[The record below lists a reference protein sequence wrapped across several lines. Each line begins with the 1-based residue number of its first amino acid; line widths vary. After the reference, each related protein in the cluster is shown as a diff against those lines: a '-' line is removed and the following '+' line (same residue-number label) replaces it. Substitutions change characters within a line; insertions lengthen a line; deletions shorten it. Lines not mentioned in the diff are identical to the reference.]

1 MKKVLL
7 LGLVVM
13 LVVVSLARIG
23 NTAPVTAQEDDEE
36 DELYGACAELT
47 LEVPYSEEC
56 DAEIAANP
64 FPADEIEHAIEYDEA
79 RDGKAHPRSIFIPEE
94 PFKYPIAW
102 QKRAWYFA
110 DGPGVLPAA
119 DDWTNERR
127 IGKYTMYYIFKTFKV
142 GSEVWHLIGPNQWMN
157 QEFVSVL
164 QIPETPEEIE
174 ETRWVAIDLR
184 QQTAV
189 VFDEEN
195 TPVFATLVST
205 GYWFPTPEGLFHVYA
220 RTLST
225 TLIGPPGADPP
236 VYVLPATPWVLFYHE
251 HRALHGAAFHN
262 YLGIKRSHGSIN
274 LAPGDAEW
282 VWNYFAETE
291 DVWDPPNGEN
301 FFVDNLDDAPWVYV
315 YNSEEIPVTP
325 EW

>member
-1 MKKVLL
+1 MRKWI
-7 LGLVVM
+7 LGGLI
-13 LVVVSLARIG
+13 LTLIGVSLASL
-23 NTAPVTAQEDDEE
+23 NTAPARVHAQDGGS
-36 DELYGACAELT
+36 DELRGACAALT
-47 LEVPYSEEC
+47 LEEPYSEAC

-64 FPADEIEHAIEYDEA
+64 FPADEIETAIEYDEA
-79 RDGKAHPRSIFIPEE
+79 RDGKAHPRSIFLPEE
-94 PFKYPIAW
+94 PFDYPIAW

-119 DDWTNERR
+119 DDWTNARR
-127 IGKYTMYYIFKTFKV
+127 IGKYTMYYIYKSLEVDGF
-142 GSEVWHLIGPNQWMN
+142 VWHLIGPNQWMH
-157 QEFVSVL
+157 EEYVSVL
-164 QIPETPEEIE
+164 QIPEKPEEV
-174 ETRWVAIDLR
+174 ETLWVAVDLT
-184 QQTAV
+184 QQTLVA
-189 VFDEEN
+189 FDEEN

-205 GYWFPTPEGLFHVYA
+205 GYWFPTPPGLFHVYA

-236 VYVLPATPWVLFYHE
+236 VYILPHTPWVLFYHE

-282 VWNYFAETE
+282 VWNFFAQTE
-291 DVWDPPNGEN
+291 DEWDPEDGDP
-301 FFVDNLDDAPWVYV
+301 FFTDNLDAAPWVYV
-315 YNSEEIPVTP
+315 YNSPDIPELP